1 MAGALQLIIACA
13 GIFGSFSY
21 FAVLQEDVYKTDYDG
36 EKFQFTF
43 LALLV
48 ERGINALV
56 AAVGVA
62 AFGGSGLKI
71 PYMDISLSGM
81 SQMFA
86 MAGSNEALRYVSYP
100 TQVLGKSCK
109 MVPVMAGG
117 LLLGGKSYTLF
128 EYLQVAL
135 ITGGVVVFNFGGKKK
150 GGDAAD
156 SAYGLVLIALSLI
169 MDMVTGGLQDKVK
182 KSTKELN
189 PSAKSAKPTMNESML
204 YTNLSGALIA
214 GALAVATGHL
224 SDGIAFCNRHPGVL
238 NAILI
243 YSLASAVGQLF
254 VYFTVTEFGPLLLT
268 TVTTTRKIFS
278 TLFSVFRNPNNSLSE
293 MQWGGCCLVFAG
305 LLLDVAA
312 KLFPA
317 KKTPPKKETEM
328 STVKGEGKAKRTS
341 KAD

>member
-150 GGDAAD
+150 GGGAAD
-156 SAYGLVLIALSLI
+156 SAYGLVLIGLSLI
-169 MDMVTGGLQDKVK
+169 MDMVCRAHAHMHTCTCTHAHMRMRLWACTCAWHTDPRPAHPC
-182 KSTKELN
+182 SHPCYHPCYHEPRPR
-189 PSAKSAKPTMNESML
+189 PSPRPRPAPHPRP
-204 YTNLSGALIA
+204 ALP
-214 GALAVATGHL
+214 
-224 SDGIAFCNRHPGVL
+224 R
-238 NAILI
+238 
-243 YSLASAVGQLF
+243 
-254 VYFTVTEFGPLLLT
+254 
-268 TVTTTRKIFS
+268 
-278 TLFSVFRNPNNSLSE
+278 
-293 MQWGGCCLVFAG
+293 
-305 LLLDVAA
+305 
-312 KLFPA
+312 
-317 KKTPPKKETEM
+317 
-328 STVKGEGKAKRTS
+328 
-341 KAD
+341 